1 VETILSVNKRK
12 PNKGHKKNSLW
23 TLRNQKGGLD
33 KFIDYH
39 PAEVDKESLGRV
51 IDASATP
58 LDSRKEGQSKFF
70 QGSGG
75 DCK

>member
-1 VETILSVNKRK
+1 MTNLRKAINDGKIDSFIKQQEPLEAPKASVQR
-12 PNKGHKKNSLW
+12 
-23 TLRNQKGGLD
+23 
-33 KFIDYH
+33 Y
-39 PAEVDKESLGRV
+39 

-58 LDSRKEGQSKFF
+58 LESSKEGQSKFY